1 MKKTILQRFQTKAEA
16 FEWVMFMMLDFTV
29 GDIDTSFN
37 YNEETCVRAEGD
49 DTIFIGVYE
58 L

>member
-16 FEWVMFMMLDFTV
+16 FEWVMFMMLDFTI
-29 GDIDTSFN
+29 GDIQTSFN
-37 YNEETCVRAEGD
+37 LNDETCVRAELEEI
-49 DTIFIGVYE
+49 IFIGVYE